1 MSVPASELNCAVEYY
16 ISRTNTSEG
25 VDEYLLN
32 VFSKI
37 QGGLS
42 SQKAMEVAFWEVE
55 VDDE

>member
-1 MSVPASELNCAVEYY
+1 MSVPANELRCAIDYY
-16 ISRTNTSEG
+16 ISRMSTSEG

-42 SQKAMEVAFWEVE
+42 SEKAMEVAFWEVE